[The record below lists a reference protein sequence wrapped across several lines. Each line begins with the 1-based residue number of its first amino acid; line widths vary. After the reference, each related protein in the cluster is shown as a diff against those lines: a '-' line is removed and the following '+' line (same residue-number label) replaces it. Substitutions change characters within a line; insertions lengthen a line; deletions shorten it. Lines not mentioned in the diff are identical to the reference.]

1 MSDSFFAPD
10 HRDDGT
16 AVADVDDAIGILS
29 AGLIASGCCCSCKED
44 VVCLTVGTGV
54 KDFRGF
60 RSVTA
65 EADPSIQNLKM
76 VKFEKGVHLIIPLYS
91 HTLPHDSHTHA
102 CFHQFFFCRK
112 LCVWDNLY

>member
-1 MSDSFFAPD
+1 VSVSYCAPD

-16 AVADVDDAIGILS
+16 AVADVDDAVVIGILS

-76 VKFEKGVHLIIPLYS
+76 VKFEKGVHLIIPL
-91 HTLPHDSHTHA
+91 
-102 CFHQFFFCRK
+102 
-112 LCVWDNLY
+112 